1 MPWAA
6 SLRCVENP
14 GNRAAI
20 TEPIGGSLAGTYWGE
35 SNIPPS
41 LRSGLARVD
50 LLEHALAGIL
60 RE

>member
-1 MPWAA
+1 MTWAA
-6 SLRCVENP
+6 SLRCVQNP
-14 GNRAAI
+14 GNRAAL
-20 TEPIGGSLAGTYWGE
+20 TELKAGTLAGAYWGE

-60 RE
+60 SE